1 MTPPMQPFPP
11 SALPQVGRLNAVRAL
26 SRALRLV
33 ALLSLVALVVTP
45 WQQSVRGSGR
55 VIAYAPVERQQA
67 VEAPI
72 DGRVIHWFVQEG
84 DRVKR
89 GEPIAEL
96 TDNDAEIL
104 ARVRRERDAAQ
115 SQVDAADVAVQLTE
129 ARIASLELANG
140 AALENARLRVQMAT
154 DRRIA
159 AEQALQAAS
168 AELSTA
174 QLNLTRQQRLH
185 ERGLSST
192 RDLELSIL
200 AAQTAQA
207 GSGRA
212 QAALRAARVE
222 VKALTADLAEKGSS
236 NRADID
242 SARSSLEKL
251 KAEAAKA
258 AAELS
263 QVQVKLARQ
272 EQMLVTAPRDGTIF
286 RVVANQGA
294 EMVKAGDPL
303 VLLVPEVGSRAVEL
317 YVDGNDAPL
326 IAPGRPVRLQ
336 FEGWP
341 AVQFMGWPS
350 VAVGTFSGRVAF
362 VDAHGDG
369 RGRFRVVVVPQDV
382 TSWPDRR
389 YLRQGVRAN
398 GWLLLNQ
405 VSLGFE
411 LWRQFNGFPPALHPV
426 AHDDSESVENNT

>member
-1 MTPPMQPFPP
+1 MAIHMQPFPP

-26 SRALRLV
+26 SRMLRLCALLAVV
-33 ALLSLVALVVTP
+33 ALFVTP

-89 GEPIAEL
+89 GDPLAEL
-96 TDNDAEIL
+96 TDNDPEIL
-104 ARVRRERDAAQ
+104 ARVRQERDAAQ
-115 SQVDAADVAVQLTE
+115 SQLDAADVAVRLTE
-129 ARIASLELANG
+129 ARVASLRLASD

-154 DRRIA
+154 DREAA
-159 AEQALQAAS
+159 AEQALEAATAKLAT
-168 AELSTA
+168 AE
-174 QLNLTRQQRLH
+174 LNLTRQQRLH

-192 RDLELSIL
+192 RELELSVL
-200 AAQTAQA
+200 AKQTAQA
-207 GSGRA
+207 GLGRA
-212 QAALRAARVE
+212 QAARRAARAEVRALSADVE
-222 VKALTADLAEKGSS
+222 EKTSQ

-242 SARSSLEKL
+242 SARSALEKL
-251 KAEAAKA
+251 KADAAKA
-258 AAELS
+258 NAELM

-272 EQMLVTAPRDGTIF
+272 EQMMVVAPRDGTIF

-294 EMVKAGDPL
+294 EMVKAGDAL
-303 VLLVPEVGSRAVEL
+303 VQLVPEVGSRAVEL

-326 IAPGRPVRLQ
+326 IAPGRAVRLQ

-341 AVQFMGWPS
+341 AVQFVGWPS
-350 VAVGTFSGRVAF
+350 VAVGTFPGRVAF

-369 RGRFRVVVVPQDV
+369 DGRFRVVVVPEDIH
-382 TSWPDRR
+382 SWPDRR

-405 VSLGFE
+405 VTLGFE
-411 LWRQFNGFPPALHPV
+411 LWRQFNGFPPALHQ
-426 AHDDSESVENNT
+426 SEADPSSGKQDKS